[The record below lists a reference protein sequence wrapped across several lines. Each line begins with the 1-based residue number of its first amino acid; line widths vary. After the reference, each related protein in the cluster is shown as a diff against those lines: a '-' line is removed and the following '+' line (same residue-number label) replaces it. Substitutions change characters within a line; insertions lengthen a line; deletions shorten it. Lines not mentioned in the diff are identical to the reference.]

1 MVVKICIKVFFR
13 SAAADPHHVS
23 QFLKQTERDRTTEQK
38 TERDTTD
45 LTSPVIHH
53 HQEMAID
60 FRRFFSSLLLLLNI
74 IIVVQPFFTLQ
85 DFSLRASGEI
95 INHKVV
101 ITSSTKRDL
110 DVAGS
115 IQRAPPATTIT
126 RRKCTFLLAWQPWRR
141 LVVIVGRVGCKSFYH
156 KTSRLQSK

>member
-1 MVVKICIKVFFR
+1 VVVKICIKVFFR

-38 TERDTTD
+38 TERDTTTEQKTERDTTD

-60 FRRFFSSLLLLLNI
+60 FRRFFSSLLLLLLNIII

-85 DFSLRASGEI
+85 DFSLRASCSE
-95 INHKVV
+95 
-101 ITSSTKRDL
+101 R
-110 DVAGS
+110 
-115 IQRAPPATTIT
+115 T
-126 RRKCTFLLAWQPWRR
+126 RRVFRS
-141 LVVIVGRVGCKSFYH
+141 LVSCCAGR
-156 KTSRLQSK
+156 SRVC